1 MERYN
6 QVFIVLK
13 HLSLMLLS
21 FFHHIF
27 NLYTFLKKKKEL
39 RLTSLLLFLKKLP
52 CY

>member
-27 NLYTFLKKKKEL
+27 NLYTFLKKKKKEL

-52 CY
+52 